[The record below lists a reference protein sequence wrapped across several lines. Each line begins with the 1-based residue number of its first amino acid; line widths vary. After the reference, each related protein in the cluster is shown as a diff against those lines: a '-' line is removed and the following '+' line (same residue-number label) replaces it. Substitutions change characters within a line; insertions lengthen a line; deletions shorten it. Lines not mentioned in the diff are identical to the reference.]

1 MKLDVVKQFSTR
13 SDRVKGIDFH
23 PTEPW
28 ILTTLYNG
36 KIEIWSYATNS
47 LVKSIQVTE
56 LPVRAGKFI
65 ARKIGLLLD
74 LMISK
79 FEFIIII
86 RGKK

>member
-56 LPVRAGKFI
+56 LPVLVNS
-65 ARKIGLLLD
+65 LLVKLD
-74 LMISK
+74 CCWI
-79 FEFIIII
+79 
-86 RGKK
+86 